1 MLVFDIGKAAFSIC
15 PEVENG
21 YIKSIITVNDEIW
34 VGTNGSGIRI
44 ISASTGKELSAIEH
58 TSNADAIC
66 SNAVYSLLK
75 EDDMLLG
82 RYLHGRIKLYSSSWK
97 FFLFILIQ
105 SFLILII

>member
-1 MLVFDIGKAAFSIC
+1 MMRYG
-15 PEVENG
+15 
-21 YIKSIITVNDEIW
+21 
-34 VGTNGSGIRI
+34 GTNGSGIRI

-75 EDDMLLG
+75 EDDMLG

-97 FFLFILIQ
+97 FLFCLFLSRAF
-105 SFLILII
+105 